1 MKYIK
6 KTFLFLFFLFTTIVT
21 AQELPPIEVYLPDE
35 YKGATQNWAISQADN
50 KYIYVANNKGLLEF
64 NGANWE
70 LYPTPNETVIRSVK
84 VIGERI
90 YTGFYMNFGYW
101 KKNGFGK
108 LEYTSL
114 TENITE
120 NLIEDEQFW
129 HIVSQDDWIL
139 FQSLDRIYL
148 YNVKNEE
155 ISIIESKIAITNIF
169 NVHGTIY
176 YQDINNGIYKI
187 EKGSPTL
194 VIDDD
199 QVVNDKIVNIS
210 KSQNGILLLTSTK
223 GFFEFSKGEVSEWG
237 TPSDYLLSNSTI
249 YSSITLKDGSFV
261 LGTISQGLIYLS
273 EKGEV
278 TYQIN
283 QNKGLSNN
291 TVLSSFEDIDG
302 NIWLALDKGINCIN
316 IKSPVQ
322 SFNDDKGTIG
332 TVYTS
337 IVFEGFLY
345 LGTNQGVFYKS
356 IDKDE
361 SFSFVEGTKGQVWNL
376 FSYDN
381 KLFCGHN
388 DGTFLIEK
396 NTSELI
402 SWIQGTW
409 IFRTIEDHPD
419 WLLQGNYEGLSVLAK
434 KNGKWRLKQKVKG
447 FDYSARYLEI
457 YDSKLWVNHEYK
469 GLFSIIVDDEFSKV
483 LEVVKDSLT
492 IKGKQ
497 SSITKYKN
505 DFFYAHQEGVSFY
518 NKENKAFDQDNGV
531 NHVFETKEK
540 NVGRLIKDNI
550 GGLWS
555 FTDEELDYISQSQFS
570 DNLEVTKVSIPYL
583 LRKEMNGF
591 ENIMHLEEEK
601 YLLGTTFGYMILDLS
616 RVNSKEHTII
626 LEKVSAKQKTTEF
639 KPVEVSDS
647 PPVFKSNLNTI
658 SFVYTIPEYD
668 KFLISKFQYKLEGFY
683 EDWSG
688 WTSKTNKV
696 FENLP
701 FGEYTFK
708 VRAKTGNVLSK
719 NVVEYK
725 FIIDRPWYFSVVAI
739 IIYSVLLLI
748 LLLVTHRAY
757 KRYYTK
763 QREKLVE
770 ENKKQL
776 ELKEL
781 ESEGEIMK
789 LTNEKLTQDIESKNR
804 ELASSTMNII
814 KKNEI
819 LNTIKKELQKSEFE
833 SSGVKNVERIIDR
846 NLNNKDDW
854 KHFEEAFNS
863 VDKDFIKKLK
873 EKHNNLTPH
882 DLRFCTYLRL
892 NLSSKE
898 IASLVNISVKSVE
911 IKRYR
916 LRKKLQLE
924 HSDSLV
930 NYILEI

>member
-6 KTFLFLFFLFTTIVT
+6 ETFLFLYLFFSAIIS

-35 YKGATQNWAISQADN
+35 YEGGIQNWSISQADN
-50 KYIYVANNKGLLEF
+50 KYIYVANNEGLLEF

-70 LYPTPNETVIRSVK
+70 LYPTPNETVMRSVK

-101 KKNGFGK
+101 EKNDLGK

-114 TENITE
+114 SENITE
-120 NLIEDEQFW
+120 TLIEDEQFW
-129 HIVSQDDWIL
+129 HIVNQDDWIL
-139 FQSLDRIYL
+139 FQSLHRIYL
-148 YNVKNEE
+148 YNIRNQE
-155 ISIIESKIAITNIF
+155 ISIIESRNAITNIF
-169 NVHGTIY
+169 NVDGIIY
-176 YQDINNGIYKI
+176 YQDVNNGIYKI
-187 EKGSPTL
+187 EKGNPTL
-194 VIDDD
+194 VIDNAE
-199 QVVNDKIVNIS
+199 VVSDKIVNIS

-223 GFFEFSKGEVSEWG
+223 GFFELVNGEIRGWS
-237 TPSDYLLSNSTI
+237 TPFDDLLNNSTI

-261 LGTISQGLIYLS
+261 LGTISKGLIYLS
-273 EKGEV
+273 EKGEIV
-278 TYQIN
+278 YQIN

-291 TVLSSFEDIDG
+291 TVLSSFEDMDG
-302 NIWLALDKGINCIN
+302 NIWLALDKGVNCVN

-337 IVFEGFLY
+337 IVSEGSLY

-356 IDKDE
+356 INKNE
-361 SFSFVEGTKGQVWNL
+361 PFRFVEGTKGQVWNL

-388 DGTFLIEK
+388 DGTFLIKK
-396 NTSELI
+396 NTSEFI

-409 IFRTIEDHPD
+409 IFRTIDDHPD
-419 WLLQGNYEGLSVLAK
+419 WLLQGNYEGLSVLEK
-434 KNGKWRLKQKVKG
+434 NNGKWRLKQKVEG

-457 YDSKLWVNHEYK
+457 YDGKLWINHEYK
-469 GLFSIIVDDEFSKV
+469 GLFSITVDDEFSKV
-483 LEVVKDSLT
+483 LEVIKDTVT
-492 IKGKQ
+492 IKGKH

-505 DFFYAHQEGVSFY
+505 NFFYAHQGGVSFY
-518 NKENKAFDQDNGV
+518 NYENKVFDQDNVV
-531 NHVFETKEK
+531 NQVFESEKEDI
-540 NVGRLIKDNI
+540 GRLLKDNT
-550 GGLWS
+550 GELWS
-555 FTDEELDYISQSQFS
+555 FTDEELGYISQSQFS
-570 DNLEVTKVSIPYL
+570 DNLEVTKVPIPYL
-583 LRKEMNGF
+583 LRKEMSGF

-601 YLLGTTFGYMILDLS
+601 YLLGTTYGYMILDLS

-626 LEKVSAKQKTTEF
+626 LEKVSVKQKTTEF
-639 KPVEVSDS
+639 KQIGISDS
-647 PPVFKSNLNTI
+647 PPVFKSDVNTI

-688 WTSKTNKV
+688 WTSKTTKV

-708 VRAKTGNVLSK
+708 VRAKTGNILSE
-719 NVVEYK
+719 NIVEYT
-725 FIIDRPWYFSVVAI
+725 FIIDKPWYFSVVAI

-748 LLLVTHRAY
+748 LLLVMHRAY

-763 QREKLVE
+763 QRGKLVE

-781 ESEGEIMK
+781 ESEREIMK

-819 LNTIKKELQKSEFE
+819 LTTIKKELQKSEFE
-833 SSGVKNVERIIDR
+833 RSGVKNVEQIIDR
-846 NLNNKDDW
+846 SLNNKDDW
-854 KHFEEAFNS
+854 KHFEEAFNN

-873 EKHNNLTPH
+873 AKHDNLTPH

-898 IASLVNISVKSVE
+898 IASLANISVKSVE

>member
-1 MKYIK
+1 M
-6 KTFLFLFFLFTTIVT
+6 
-21 AQELPPIEVYLPDE
+21 
-35 YKGATQNWAISQADN
+35 
-50 KYIYVANNKGLLEF
+50 
-64 NGANWE
+64 
-70 LYPTPNETVIRSVK
+70 RSVK

-101 KKNGFGK
+101 KKNDFGR

-114 TENITE
+114 TKNISE

-129 HIVSQDDWIL
+129 HIVNQDDWIL

-148 YNVKNEE
+148 YNINNEE
-155 ISIIESKIAITNIF
+155 ISIIEAKVAITNIF
-169 NVHGTIY
+169 NVRGTIY

-187 EKGSPTL
+187 DKGSPTL
-194 VIDDD
+194 VINNPEL
-199 QVVNDKIVNIS
+199 VNDKIVNIS

-223 GFFEFSKGEVSEWG
+223 GFFEFSNGKVNKWS
-237 TPSDYLLSNSTI
+237 TPSDYVLSNSNI
-249 YSSITLKDGSFV
+249 YSSITLNDGSFV
-261 LGTISQGLIYLS
+261 LGTISKGLIYLS
-273 EKGEV
+273 EKGES

-337 IVFEGFLY
+337 IVFNRLLY
-345 LGTNQGVFYKS
+345 LGTNQGVFYKRM
-356 IDKDE
+356 DE
-361 SFSFVEGTKGQVWNL
+361 DELFRFVEGTKGQVWNL

-388 DGTFLIEK
+388 DGTFLIEN
-396 NTSELI
+396 NTSQLI
-402 SWIQGTW
+402 SEVQGTW
-409 IFRTIEDHPD
+409 IFRTIENHPD
-419 WLLQGNYEGLSVLAK
+419 WLLQGHYEGLSVLAK
-434 KNGKWRLKQKVKG
+434 KNGEWKLKQKVKG

-457 YDSKLWVNHEYK
+457 YDSKLWINHEYK
-469 GLFSIIVDDEFSKV
+469 GLFSLTVDDEFSKV
-483 LEVVKDSLT
+483 LEVVKDTIT
-492 IKGKQ
+492 IKGKH

-505 DFFYAHQEGVSFY
+505 DFFYAHQEGVFFY
-518 NKENKAFDQDNGV
+518 NKENRAFDQNNAV
-531 NHVFETKEK
+531 NKVFEAKEG
-540 NVGRLIKDNI
+540 NVGRLLKDNK

-555 FTDEELDYISQSQFS
+555 FTDEELGYISNSQFS
-570 DNLEVTKVSIPYL
+570 DNLEITKVPIPYL
-583 LRKEMNGF
+583 LRKEMSGF

-601 YLLGTTFGYMILDLS
+601 YLLGTTYGYMILDLS

-626 LEKVSAKQKTTEF
+626 LEKVSAKQKNTEF
-639 KPVEVSDS
+639 KQIEISDLA
-647 PPVFKSNLNTI
+647 PVFDSSLNTI

-683 EDWSG
+683 EDWSS

-708 VRAKTGNVLSK
+708 VRAKTGNILSNNVL
-719 NVVEYK
+719 EYK
-725 FIIDRPWYFSVVAI
+725 FVIDKPWYFSEVAI
-739 IIYSVLLLI
+739 IIYSILLLI
-748 LLLVTHRAY
+748 LLLIMHRAY

-763 QREKLVE
+763 QKEKIVE

-781 ESEGEIMK
+781 ENEREIMK

-804 ELASSTMNII
+804 DLASSTMNII

-819 LNTIKKELQKSEFE
+819 LTTIKKELQKSEFE
-833 SSGVKNVERIIDR
+833 RNGVKNVERIIDR

-873 EKHNNLTPH
+873 EKHDNLTPH